1 MNPEDLAGLIAGS
14 SILVILGLSLVGIVI
29 PIVAYWK
36 ILEKAGHPGP
46 LALLFL
52 LPFVGIIMLYWLA
65 LADWPSLRKPL
76 ASAPAGFPPPPP
88 VYPPPPPAPPPPP
101 PVPAPA
107 APAAAQ
113 PAFKFCAGC
122 GTALEGVER
131 FCRNCGRP
139 VGT

>member
-14 SILVILGLSLVGIVI
+14 SILFILGLSLVGIII

-36 ILEKAGHPGP
+36 ILDKAGHPGP

-65 LADWPSLRKPL
+65 LAEWPSLRKT
-76 ASAPAGFPPPPP
+76 SAPAPVGFPPPP
-88 VYPPPPPAPPPPP
+88 VYPSAPPPPP
-101 PVPAPA
+101 PPVVTPE
-107 APAAAQ
+107 APAAAS

>member
-1 MNPEDLAGLIAGS
+1 MNPEDVAGLIAGS
-14 SILVILGLSLVGIVI
+14 SILVILALSVIGILI

-36 ILEKAGHPGP
+36 ILDKAGHPGP

-65 LADWPSLRKPL
+65 LAEWPSLRRP
-76 ASAPAGFPPPPP
+76 AAPAPVGFPPPP
-88 VYPPPPPAPPPPP
+88 VYPPAPPPPP
-101 PVPAPA
+101 PVVMPA
-107 APAAAQ
+107 APAAAL
-113 PAFKFCAGC
+113 PASKFCTGC

>member
-1 MNPEDLAGLIAGS
+1 MNPEDVAGLIAGS
-14 SILVILGLSLVGIVI
+14 SILVILALSVIGILI

-36 ILEKAGHPGP
+36 ILDKAGHPGP

-65 LADWPSLRKPL
+65 LTDWPSLRKP
-76 ASAPAGFPPPPP
+76 SAQAPVGFPPPPA
-88 VYPPPPPAPPPPP
+88 YPPAPPPPP
-101 PVPAPA
+101 VVMPA
-107 APAAAQ
+107 APAAAL

-122 GTALEGVER
+122 GTALEGAER